1 MWKSSEIGNPW
12 DSALGFKASRRSSK
26 PENFGELSRGSE
38 EAVSLYGFSPYFSL
52 SISRRM
58 STYSRKSPAIKDTNA
73 VRRARDSRRS
83 HPSRVAAGDAE
94 SEKFPDKSVG
104 WSCESAYAC
113 ARDNRS
119 ADPSGIPERGL
130 EEVILYR
137 GEHVVAR
144 GATASSTAKTTPTTA
159 ARRRDDAGRRLQSSS
174 CFGPLNSSWEMKPF
188 LSLSSCWKISS
199 TSLSW
204 SASIFFTSSFSPAP
218 ACSASITCFR
228 K

>member
-1 MWKSSEIGNPW
+1 
-12 DSALGFKASRRSSK
+12 
-26 PENFGELSRGSE
+26 
-38 EAVSLYGFSPYFSL
+38 
-52 SISRRM
+52 M
-58 STYSRKSPAIKDTNA
+58 STYSCKFPAIKDTNTT
-73 VRRARDSRRS
+73 RRAGDSRRPC
-83 HPSRVAAGDAE
+83 PSDASSSDAV
-94 SEKFPDKSVG
+94 SEKFAGKFA
-104 WSCESAYAC
+104 WSCEFEHAC
-113 ARDNRS
+113 TRDNRS
-119 ADPSGIPERGL
+119 VDLSGMSEKGL

-144 GATASSTAKTTPTTA
+144 GASISSTKATTTSTTG
-159 ARRRDDAGRRLQSSS
+159 ARRRDDEGRRLQSSS

-204 SASIFFTSSFSPAP
+204 SASIFFTSSFSLAP